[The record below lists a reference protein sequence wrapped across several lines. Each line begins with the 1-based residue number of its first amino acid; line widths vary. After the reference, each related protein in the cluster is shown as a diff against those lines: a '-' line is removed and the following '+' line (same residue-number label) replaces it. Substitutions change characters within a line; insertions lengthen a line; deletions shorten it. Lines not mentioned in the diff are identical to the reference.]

1 MTIVKAITF
10 QGKRTASKALQAIE
24 ETKEYIW
31 IDDVAVLSRSK
42 NGFIRVD
49 STWGQSDTAV
59 GVTTGWG
66 ALAGALIGSM
76 LGPQGAIAGAIGSG
90 ALSGGG
96 LGLLLSSA
104 VSLAVADP
112 RLDKF
117 AQSLKN
123 DTSALVL
130 VTDAVYAEEFSTVFA
145 PYGGTLTETELNE
158 HDVEAIRQALKAEKV
173 RA

>member
-49 STWGQSDTAV
+49 STWAQSDTAA

-76 LGPQGAIAGAIGSG
+76 LGPQGAIAWKYIIN
-90 ALSGGG
+90 
-96 LGLLLSSA
+96 
-104 VSLAVADP
+104 
-112 RLDKF
+112 
-117 AQSLKN
+117 LK
-123 DTSALVL
+123 
-130 VTDAVYAEEFSTVFA
+130 
-145 PYGGTLTETELNE
+145 LNLFCL
-158 HDVEAIRQALKAEKV
+158 IP
-173 RA
+173 